1 MSTIPA
7 EPEITKPPYAVRPYQ
22 DDPNLDAFEIIAT
35 TGHISGLGPVVVA
48 VVGEY
53 EDGNLITHVAPEI
66 RSKLQA
72 DADFITQ
79 ACNAYQT
86 AITALQQI
94 ADYGDLSKGSAQTHP
109 RRSLMVQ
116 LSSEDCAELARTAL
130 ETIKPRP
137 IARTVQTIAQL
148 ESDESGEPSSYRVE
162 IDRCPLYLSIEA
174 TNGDLAIDKAL
185 NLVRELTRNDTE
197 GIHLPLSEPGDHDT
211 DAIIY
216 PSLDVKDYRIADVE
230 SL

>member
-1 MSTIPA
+1 MTPIST

-22 DDPNLDAFEIIAT
+22 DDPNVDAFEIIAT
-35 TGHISGLGPVVVA
+35 TGHIIGLGPVVVA

-53 EDGNLITHVAPEI
+53 EEGNLLPHVAPEI
-66 RSKLQA
+66 RSKLKA
-72 DADFITQ
+72 DADFIAQ

-86 AITALQQI
+86 AVTTLQQI
-94 ADYGDLSKGSAQTHP
+94 ADYGNLSKGSAQDHP

-116 LSSEDCAELARTAL
+116 LSGEDCAELARTAL
-130 ETIKPRP
+130 DTIKALPTATTTRSVEP
-137 IARTVQTIAQL
+137 EI
-148 ESDESGEPSSYRVE
+148 ESDEPSSYRVE

-174 TNGDLAIDKAL
+174 TSGDRAIASAL
-185 NLVRELTRNDTE
+185 TLIKELTRSDTE
-197 GIHLPLSEPGDHDT
+197 GIHLPLSEPGEHDA

-216 PSLDVKDYRIADVE
+216 PSLDIKDYRIADVE

>member
-1 MSTIPA
+1 MTTIPT

-22 DDPNLDAFEIIAT
+22 DDPNVDAFEIVAT
-35 TGHISGLGPVVVA
+35 TGHIIGLGPVLVA

-53 EDGNLITHVAPEI
+53 EGGNLIPHVTPEI
-66 RSKLQA
+66 RTKLQA
-72 DADFITQ
+72 DADFIAL
-79 ACNAYQT
+79 ACNAYKT
-86 AITALQQI
+86 AITTLQQI
-94 ADYGDLSKGSAQTHP
+94 ADYADLSKSDVRDHP
-109 RRSLMVQ
+109 VRPLMGQ

-137 IARTVQTIAQL
+137 LTTTTQTVDPEL
-148 ESDESGEPSSYRVE
+148 ESDELSSYRVE

-174 TNGDLAIDKAL
+174 TSGDRAIAKAL
-185 NLVRELTRNDTE
+185 ALITELTKSDTE
-197 GIHLPLSEPGDHDT
+197 GIHLPLSEPGDHDA